1 MSSTAIA
8 GGGRSREPG
17 EMWNI
22 ELETSTSLDSGGYVL
37 TYVSGKVQKCGATDL
52 PRCVNYR
59 STRDPHDMNEPN
71 TVFLTGAQIGTKGI
85 AVFDEGWAMLKVK
98 PNNTAIARG
107 DYVYV
112 DAAGGKVNKFPAA
125 TTVIPATNV
134 TNAANEIEAKLKELA
149 RIVGICEKAVPVGTT
164 TPLLGADK
172 VLVRLRISTL
182 LYNA

>member
-1 MSSTAIA
+1 MSAVPIA

-22 ELETSTSLDSGGYVL
+22 QLEASTTLDSGGYVL
-37 TYVSGKVQKCGATDL
+37 TYASGKVQKCGASDL
-52 PRCVNYR
+52 PRAVNYR

-71 TVFLTGAQIGTKGI
+71 TGFLTGTQVGAKGI
-85 AVFDEGWAMLKVK
+85 PVFDEGWAMLKVK
-98 PNNTAIARG
+98 TNNTAIAVG

-112 DAAGGKVNKFPAA
+112 DAAGGKVNKFPTA
-125 TTVIPATNV
+125 TTVIPVTNV

-149 RIVGICEKAVPVGTT
+149 RIVGICEKSVLVGTT
-164 TPLLGADK
+164 ALPGADK
-172 VLVRLRISTL
+172 VLVRLRISTF